1 MLDSREAMGLISAV
15 RLGVG
20 LGIITGTGLSVLNE
34 MLIMIQPMHLQM
46 LYEKVMGPDERDRSR
61 ADYIRSRLKAS

>member
-1 MLDSREAMGLISAV
+1 MLFRSTD
-15 RLGVG
+15 
-20 LGIITGTGLSVLNE
+20 TGLTDLNE
-34 MLIMIQPMHLQM
+34 ILIMIQPMHLQM